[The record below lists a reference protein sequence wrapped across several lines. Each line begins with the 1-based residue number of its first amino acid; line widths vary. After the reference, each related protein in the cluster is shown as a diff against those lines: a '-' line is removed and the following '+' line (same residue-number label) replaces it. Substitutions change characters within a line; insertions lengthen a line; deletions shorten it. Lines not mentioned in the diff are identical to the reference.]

1 MEGSTNENKRP
12 AEELPMTEAPSEK
25 KVRRCVKKLDCAL
38 EKEVGIDSYGF
49 IHVVSG
55 RYVSKEKGILGVLK
69 DSCDDF
75 IVQEVDEEGKVV
87 ELIDTSEPQGRFFP
101 LFLMFSASSPNRNNE

>member
-1 MEGSTNENKRP
+1 
-12 AEELPMTEAPSEK
+12 MTEAPSEK

-38 EKEVGIDSYGF
+38 EKEVGIDSYDF
-49 IHVVSG
+49 IRTVSG

-101 LFLMFSASSPNRNNE
+101 FSLCLVQAPPTETMSEEEGRTNAVFLNT

>member
-1 MEGSTNENKRP
+1 MEGSTNENKRS
-12 AEELPMTEAPSEK
+12 AEEVPVTEAPSEK

-38 EKEVGIDSYGF
+38 EKEVGIDSYSF
-49 IHVVSG
+49 ICTMSG

-87 ELIDTSEPQGRFFP
+87 ELIDTSEPQGCFFP
-101 LFLMFSASSPNRNNE
+101 LFLMFSASSSKRNNE